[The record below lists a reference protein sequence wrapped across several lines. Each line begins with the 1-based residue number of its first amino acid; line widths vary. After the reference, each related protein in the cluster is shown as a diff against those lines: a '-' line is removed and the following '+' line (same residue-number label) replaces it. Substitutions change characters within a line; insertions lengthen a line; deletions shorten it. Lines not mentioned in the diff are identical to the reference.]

1 MRRHS
6 RSALTITIAVLL
18 IAIGGCSPAESPTDD
33 ATSPQTQL
41 DALFAEVWESAI
53 QNSAALRLRE
63 GQPVETLDD
72 PSFEA
77 FQRGVAEAR
86 GWLERLDALLGEST
100 SDDSQLSHA
109 SWINARAL
117 QWDLANLV
125 ESERW
130 FWHGNV
136 LGGYTSP
143 IPGAAQIVGGV
154 PLGTQAERASYL
166 ELLRQ
171 VGDFVSAI
179 EERVRKQ
186 MEQGVYLWQANHD
199 TSLALHRSF
208 LSDSGSGGLFG
219 LSESRTASLD
229 QDVRDEL
236 SSQVSQIITSSI
248 DPAIESLVALL
259 DSDDYRAGL
268 PTEVGASRLPDGQ
281 EYYRFRVKQMTT
293 MDVTPEEVHERG
305 VELVASMEE
314 EMEQLRRE
322 IAAEQN
328 VSSEREVFR
337 NFLRTDPRFFPT
349 TPDEVATR
357 LMDAADAMESVVDQY
372 FSSRP
377 EADYG
382 VRRLDPSLEGSQTY
396 GIYRPATPADPVG
409 RYNYN
414 GSKLDERSWLNL
426 RAVSLHELVP
436 GHHFHI
442 ARQAENTSLP
452 DYRRNM
458 WHGAFTEGW
467 GSYSSLLG
475 LEAGVYAGDPLSA
488 YGMYILEVFLATRL
502 IVDTGM
508 NSFGWSLERGRD
520 TMRRHT
526 LESETQIQT
535 ESLRYSADM
544 PGQALAYQMG
554 KLKLLDL
561 RAKAS
566 RELGADFELRDF
578 HEAILENGSLPMD
591 VLEEHIDWWIEQQ
604 KIRSSNV

>member
-1 MRRHS
+1 MLRRHPLPPA
-6 RSALTITIAVLL
+6 ALAIVLIL
-18 IAIGGCSPAESPTDD
+18 IVACSSGDPAGD
-33 ATSPQTQL
+33 AQAQL
-41 DALFAEVWESAI
+41 DELFAEVWTSSFE
-53 QNSAALRLRE
+53 NSAALRLRE
-63 GQPVETLDD
+63 GLPVERLDD

-77 FQRGVAEAR
+77 FQEAVAEAR
-86 GWLERLDALLGEST
+86 GWLDRLDALLG
-100 SDDSQLSHA
+100 DGGSQGSNLSHA

-136 LGGYTSP
+136 LSGYTSP
-143 IPGAAQIVGGV
+143 IPPAAQVVNGM
-154 PLGTQAERASYL
+154 PLGSEEQRAEYL
-166 ELLRQ
+166 DLLSQ
-171 VGDFVSAI
+171 VGPFVTAL
-179 EERVRKQ
+179 ENRVRSQ
-186 MEQGVYLWQANHD
+186 IANGVFLWEANHAA
-199 TSLALHRSF
+199 SLALHRSF
-208 LSDSGSGGLFG
+208 LSDSGRGGLFA
-219 LSESRTASLD
+219 LADVRTASLPA
-229 QDVRDEL
+229 DVGEEL
-236 SSQVSQIITSSI
+236 SRQAAEVISGSI
-248 DPAIESLVALL
+248 DPAIESLISLL

-268 PTEVGASRLPDGQ
+268 PEEVGASRLPDGQ

-305 VELVASMEE
+305 VALVASMEE
-314 EMEQLRRE
+314 EMEELRRE
-322 IAAEQN
+322 IAAKYD

-337 NFLRTDPRFFPT
+337 NFLRTDPRFFPQS
-349 TPDEVATR
+349 PEEVAKR
-357 LMDAADAMESVVDQY
+357 LMDAAEAMEAVVDEY

-382 VRRLDPSLEGSQTY
+382 VRRLGPALEGSQTY

-452 DYRRNM
+452 DYRRNT

-475 LEAGVYAGDPLSA
+475 LEAGVYEGDPLSA

-508 NSFGWSLERGRD
+508 NSMGWSLERGRE

-561 RAKAS
+561 RQKAS
-566 RELGADFELRDF
+566 RELGSTFVLRDF

-604 KIRSSNV
+604 RAR